1 MKRYQTIKNLGDGTY
16 GSVTLARNCETG
28 ENVAIKRMKRKYYS
42 WDECVNLREVKSLR
56 KLNHANVVKLKE
68 VIRENDQ
75 LYFVF
80 EYMRENLYQMIKN
93 RDRYLPEQTVRNIM
107 YQILQGITFMH
118 KHGYFHRDIKPENLL
133 CSGPEQVKIADFG
146 LAREIRSRPPF
157 TDYVSTRWYRAPE
170 VLLRSTNYS
179 SPIDMWACGCIM
191 AEIYTLRPLFPG
203 NSEIDEI
210 YKICSVLGTPAK
222 DDWAEGYKLA
232 SAMNFKFP
240 TMVSTPLRQIIPNAS
255 TEGIQLVKDM
265 LLWNPQKRP
274 NAAQSLRYPFFM
286 VGVDLPQNKVN
297 AQRGSAKKTDD
308 IRRIS
313 ESGKPVKPLTK
324 KKASGFFDDYDFD
337 ADPKE
342 DRSLQ
347 QSMNNGSIRRVS
359 DSGKPVKPPNP
370 LKKKASAIFDD
381 FDIDNLKD
389 DLQQS
394 YGASKKSG
402 GIKGLEKRSSATD
415 RNNTRGNPVKNVE
428 SDSLLEYGSTN
439 LNKSHRNSKRIG
451 GLADDGETGK
461 NGSKG
466 TKLPYLDNVPEKSN
480 RHFAKE
486 NHVPEHSSRHFAKE
500 NHHPN
505 IAGSK
510 EMKNTSVFGSERRK
524 WQGPAKR
531 SSHDDDLENLM
542 DEIEKS
548 GHNKATSKL
557 PPAKRRETRDTYESN
572 FGSKDN
578 DSNRRNP
585 PSAKEHYMKQAR
597 YFPGQSPAAAANRMP
612 VNKKSSVG
620 MGLNASY
627 LPSFHNGHTQSRLGG
642 GYALG
647 GTSGNSVGVGG
658 YWKPSLSRQPS
669 GPVYQPPGASK
680 PGKVGGAMHGRTDWS
695 LKYGGGR

>member
-179 SPIDMWACGCIM
+179 SPIDIWACGCIM

-210 YKICSVLGTPAK
+210 YKICSVLGTPSK
-222 DDWAEGYKLA
+222 DDWSEGYKLA
-232 SAMNFKFP
+232 AAMNFKFP
-240 TMVSTPLRQIIPNAS
+240 TMVTTPLRQIIPNAS
-255 TEGIQLVKDM
+255 TEGIQLIKDM

-286 VGVDLPQNKVN
+286 VGVDLPQTKVN
-297 AQRGSAKKTDD
+297 AQRGSAKKPDD

-313 ESGKPVKPLTK
+313 DAGKPVKPLTK
-324 KKASGFFDDYDFD
+324 N
-337 ADPKE
+337 
-342 DRSLQ
+342 LV
-347 QSMNNGSIRRVS
+347 VS
-359 DSGKPVKPPNP
+359 
-370 LKKKASAIFDD
+370 
-381 FDIDNLKD
+381 
-389 DLQQS
+389 
-394 YGASKKSG
+394 
-402 GIKGLEKRSSATD
+402 
-415 RNNTRGNPVKNVE
+415 
-428 SDSLLEYGSTN
+428 STIMI
-439 LNKSHRNSKRIG
+439 LTGTLKRIG
-451 GLADDGETGK
+451 IHK
-461 NGSKG
+461 NPRQGR
-466 TKLPYLDNVPEKSN
+466 YEF
-480 RHFAKE
+480 RE
-486 NHVPEHSSRHFAKE
+486 NS
-500 NHHPN
+500 
-505 IAGSK
+505 
-510 EMKNTSVFGSERRK
+510 SVFGGERRK
-524 WQGPAKR
+524 WKGPAAAKR
-531 SSHDDDLENLM
+531 SSQDDDLENLM
-542 DEIEKS
+542 NEIES
-548 GHNKATSKL
+548 STYNNSKPGAKV
-557 PPAKRRETRDTYESN
+557 PPTKRRETRDTFEN
-572 FGSKDN
+572 NLGPLKDG

-597 YFPGQSPAAAANRMP
+597 YFPGQSPAAANKMP
-612 VNKKSSVG
+612 ASKKSSVG

-627 LPSFHNGHTQSRLGG
+627 LPSFHNGQSRLGG
-642 GYALG
+642 GYGIG
-647 GTSGNSVGVGG
+647 GTGSSVGVGG
-658 YWKPSLSRQPS
+658 YWKPTLSRQPS
-669 GPVYQPPGASK
+669 GPVYQPPGAAK
-680 PGKVGGAMHGRTDWS
+680 PGKVGGAVHGRTDWS

>member
-1 MKRYQTIKNLGDGTY
+1 
-16 GSVTLARNCETG
+16 
-28 ENVAIKRMKRKYYS
+28 
-42 WDECVNLREVKSLR
+42 
-56 KLNHANVVKLKE
+56 
-68 VIRENDQ
+68 
-75 LYFVF
+75 
-80 EYMRENLYQMIKN
+80 MRSHQ
-93 RDRYLPEQTVRNIM
+93 
-107 YQILQGITFMH
+107 
-118 KHGYFHRDIKPENLL
+118 
-133 CSGPEQVKIADFG
+133 AG
-146 LAREIRSRPPF
+146 LARFSYEHKLNVICVNKRHADLTQVVFRSAGLIRTDIKRGKTEKHLYHALNCLIPF
-157 TDYVSTRWYRAPE
+157 Q
-170 VLLRSTNYS
+170 
-179 SPIDMWACGCIM
+179 
-191 AEIYTLRPLFPG
+191 
-203 NSEIDEI
+203 
-210 YKICSVLGTPAK
+210 
-222 DDWAEGYKLA
+222 
-232 SAMNFKFP
+232 
-240 TMVSTPLRQIIPNAS
+240 VSTPLRQIIPNAS

-324 KKASGFFDDYDFD
+324 KASGFFDDYDFD

-342 DRSLQ
+342 NRSLQ
-347 QSMNNGSIRRVS
+347 QSMNNGTIRRVS

-381 FDIDNLKD
+381 FDIDKMKD

-394 YGASKKSG
+394 GASKKSG

-415 RNNTRGNPVKNVE
+415 RNNTLGNPVKNVE

-486 NHVPEHSSRHFAKE
+486 NHVPEHSNRHFAKE

-542 DEIEKS
+542 DEIENS
-548 GHNKATSKL
+548 GHNKA
-557 PPAKRRETRDTYESN
+557 
-572 FGSKDN
+572 
-578 DSNRRNP
+578 
-585 PSAKEHYMKQAR
+585 
-597 YFPGQSPAAAANRMP
+597 
-612 VNKKSSVG
+612 
-620 MGLNASY
+620 
-627 LPSFHNGHTQSRLGG
+627 
-642 GYALG
+642 
-647 GTSGNSVGVGG
+647 
-658 YWKPSLSRQPS
+658 
-669 GPVYQPPGASK
+669 ASK
-680 PGKVGGAMHGRTDWS
+680 VGNRFCFYLDLCVCVS
-695 LKYGGGR
+695 LVVT